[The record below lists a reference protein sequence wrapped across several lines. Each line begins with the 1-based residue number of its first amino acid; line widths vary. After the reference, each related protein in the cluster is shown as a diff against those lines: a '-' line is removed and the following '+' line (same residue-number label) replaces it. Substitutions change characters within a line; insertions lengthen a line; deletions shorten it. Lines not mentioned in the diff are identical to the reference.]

1 MSVLWQDIRI
11 GALCHGAAAYDE
23 RTGAELPTEKVKR
36 ARGRELEKMAEHNV
50 KTDISWEEAKRR
62 GLKIVK
68 CRWVDGWKPLP
79 DDPHGVRSR
88 CVAQE
93 VNTGPRDDVHSGTP
107 PLKAHRMVVSSGSTR
122 KKGSTKHARLIG
134 RYDISVA
141 FCHAFSTGRI
151 AVILPADV
159 YEGSLWFLNKA
170 MNGTRE
176 ASKMWCEYVTTTMV
190 SESFVEVPSVPGLFY
205 SEDLQATVSCHGD
218 DFLAEGEAKDLDRL
232 DLIMMKHFETKI
244 LPRIGPEEFGGE
256 INCGSHLHRIIRW
269 TGTGYSWEADPKY
282 AKLITEELGLTG
294 AKGVD
299 SPTSKDTGRGDRH
312 ADDPLNEEE
321 ANSFRKIAGT
331 ALYLSLDRPSI
342 QFALSE
348 ITSSMSKPTRLHEL
362 RLKRLGRYLISYPRE
377 VWMFDIQDLPTEHV
391 VYTDSDWASDK
402 RTRKSMSSYT
412 ERFGQHLI
420 DSSCARQSVIAL
432 SSGEAEFYALT
443 RGAAAGIMSKR
454 VWQIIG
460 YANIGLKIKTDS
472 TAAKGIASRK
482 GVGKVKH
489 LSLKELWVQDYLQR
503 GEFTVEKEPTVSNWA
518 DLNTKSLSGPRIAEL
533 LRNMPIKRGL
543 QAACLLSCLLIAQA
557 QDDEEQV
564 PSSDSG
570 WSLCYIVMTHI
581 LAIYGIIT
589 LLWKLM
595 CQRRCITK
603 DQGTQTEREEQ
614 NRSIKAEGSDQRV
627 YVAGNGTKYH
637 QRWCQCITKPAPK
650 SRITHMYRNQAI
662 QNGFTACRICMAES
676 SSG

>member
-1 MSVLWQDIRI
+1 MN
-11 GALCHGAAAYDE
+11 
-23 RTGAELPTEKVKR
+23 
-36 ARGRELEKMAEHNV
+36 RELEKMKEHNV
-50 KTDISWEEAKRR
+50 KADSTWEEAKRR

-122 KKGSTKHARLIG
+122 KRGSTRHAKLIA

-141 FCHAFSTGRI
+141 FFHAFSSGKI
-151 AVILPADV
+151 AVIPPADV
-159 YEGSLWFLNKA
+159 YDGLLWFLNKA

-176 ASKMWCEYVTTTMV
+176 ASKMWCEYVTTTMI
-190 SESFVEVPSVPGLFY
+190 SESFVEVPSVPGMFY
-205 SEDLQATVSCHGD
+205 SEDLQVTLSCHGD

-232 DLIMMKHFETKI
+232 DTIMVKHFETKI
-244 LPRIGPEEFGGE
+244 LLRIGPEEFGGE
-256 INCGSHLHRIIRW
+256 TDHGSHLHRIIRW
-269 TGTGYSWEADPKY
+269 TGSGYSWEADPKY
-282 AKLITEELGLTG
+282 SKLIIEELGLTG

-299 SPTSKDTGRGDRH
+299 SPTSKETGRGDRH
-312 ADDPLNEEE
+312 ADDLLNEED
-321 ANSFRKIAGT
+321 ASDFRRIAGT

-342 QFALSE
+342 QYALSE
-348 ITSSMSKPTRLHEL
+348 ITSGMSKPTRLHEL

-377 VWMFDIQDLPTEHV
+377 VWMFEIQDPPTEHI

-402 RTRKSMSSYT
+402 KTRKSMSSYT

-443 RGAAAGIMSKR
+443 RGAAAGVMSKR
-454 VWQIIG
+454 VWQIVG
-460 YANIGLKIKTDS
+460 YPSTGLKLKTDS

-482 GVGKVKH
+482 GAGKVKH

-503 GEFTVEKEPTVSNWA
+503 GEFVVEKEPTVSNWA

-543 QAACLLSCLLIAQA
+543 QAACLLSCLLIAEA
-557 QDDEEQV
+557 QGDKEKN
-564 PSSDSG
+564 PSSDST

-581 LAIYGIIT
+581 FAIYGVMT

-595 CQRRCITK
+595 CQRRHRVKT
-603 DQGTQTEREEQ
+603 QGTQTESQ
-614 NRSIKAEGSDQRV
+614 DQIRSITGGSEQRV
-627 YVAGNGTKYH
+627 YVVGNGGKYQ
-637 QRWCQCITKPAPK
+637 QRWCHCVTKAPPK

-662 QNGFTACRICMAES
+662 QNSFTACKIYIGEG